1 MKKGKSTEL
10 LGFVH
15 TRDLDLAISPSDAIS
30 IEILPS
36 FQMAIAGD
44 SNNM

>member
-1 MKKGKSTEL
+1 MKKRKSPEL

-15 TRDLDLAISPSDAIS
+15 TRDLDLAILPNDAIS

-36 FQMAIAGD
+36 FQIAIAGD
-44 SNNM
+44 SDNM